1 MCPAKTRRR
10 RKKAQGGD
18 NQDESSAIDEQY
30 CVSCSKKAD
39 ATAVGCD
46 MCERWV
52 CNTVMCSGLPKQ
64 LLDAINAYDGGGVT
78 FICIKCRIERQSSP
92 SKAQPQ
98 MLELIGQLFQQMQGL
113 CSTVCRD
120 CHPLLSEKVTILS
133 SQPKA
138 QTEPTPV
145 THHPQPIQS
154 HPKPMEQYREMV
166 RDEVKEMQERDKR
179 RQSVIIKG
187 LKARTTEECSSSFK
201 RMTEEVMGVSVTL
214 SDVTPIP
221 NHPSLFRAKIDSDE
235 HRKLV
240 LEKAKHLKESGYS
253 TVFVSRDLTYAQ
265 RTELFNRRKARR
277 AEQGAQAHLNPNNPK
292 PAEIATSPPVNS
304 PEPPPNTGN

>member
-10 RKKAQGGD
+10 RKRAQGGD
-18 NQDESSAIDEQY
+18 DKDESSANEEQY
-30 CVSCSKKAD
+30 CVSCSKIAGD
-39 ATAVGCD
+39 TAVGCD
-46 MCERWV
+46 SCERWV
-52 CNTVMCSGLPKQ
+52 CNTEMCSGLPKQ

-113 CSTVCRD
+113 CSTVQG
-120 CHPLLSEKVTILS
+120 LVEKVALLS

-138 QTEPTPV
+138 QTEPPPT

-179 RQSVIIKG
+179 RQSVIVKG

-201 RMTEEVMGVSVTL
+201 RMTEEVMGVGVTL

-221 NHPSLFRAKIDSDE
+221 NHPFLFRAKIDNDD

-240 LEKAKHLKESGYS
+240 LEKAKHLKESEYS

-277 AEQGAQAHLNPNNPK
+277 AEQGVAQAPLNPNNPK
-292 PAEIATSPPVNS
+292 PSGITTSPS
-304 PEPPPNTGN
+304 ASSTPEPPPNTGN